1 MEGRK
6 RLGRKLMR
14 GPGRQDGISTDAAP
28 GSIGVENGAADFSGK
43 LHNFPLLDIIQMAC
57 VARRDGRL
65 LVRRRGETGEI
76 VLRDGR
82 IVHAVT
88 QSKTGE
94 PALLDILC
102 WNRGTFEFVP
112 IAEEHFSP
120 RTITGGWEQ
129 VLMDAVR
136 QRDEQEHKGDGGRGK
151 TLSNSS
157 SQSALWQTLKWW
169 RNSDRSGT
177 AGQNTGSQLESDP
190 MAELL
195 HRIAKE
201 HRRERRRR
209 VIRTVVSGVLVSAV
223 LGGGLWLLLDKSFRF
238 AVWES
243 LVGKGIPQALGFRVA
258 WRKQTPDRI
267 VIPSGLFQFQDN
279 RSLDVPTFNIDSTE
293 ATVWQYQEFLNAVRD
308 DTKYDHPNQRVGK
321 HHTNPNWEA
330 YAKAA
335 FAGTEFKGVRLNP
348 NFPAVYLDWFDA
360 YAFAK
365 WQNRRLPSEIE
376 WEKAGRGADGR
387 RYPWGDEPK
396 VSAANLYSGAQHA
409 AGWAEVGQYSVDS
422 SPYGVRD
429 LAGNVSEWTAS
440 DDGSGSPVVR
450 GGNFMSEDGQLTRRV
465 VGLSPYTIDERI
477 GFRTAGDVSVN

>member
-1 MEGRK
+1 
-6 RLGRKLMR
+6 MR
-14 GPGRQDGISTDAAP
+14 GPGRQEGISTDATP
-28 GSIGVENGAADFSGK
+28 GTIGIKDGGVGFSGR
-43 LHNFPLLDIIQMAC
+43 LRNFPLLDIIQMAC

-82 IVHAVT
+82 MIHAAT
-88 QSKTGE
+88 KSKTGE
-94 PALLDILC
+94 PALLDVLC
-102 WNRGTFEFVP
+102 WNRGAFEFVP
-112 IAEEHFSP
+112 IGPDHLSP
-120 RTITGGWEQ
+120 RTIAGGWEQ

-136 QRDEQEHKGDGGRGK
+136 QRDEREHKEAGRGGDG
-151 TLSNSS
+151 TFPSQS
-157 SQSALWQTLKWW
+157 SQSALLQALKWW
-169 RNSDRSGT
+169 RKSERSEN
-177 AGQNTGSQLESDP
+177 AGQDTPLHSERDA
-190 MAELL
+190 MTELL
-195 HRIAKE
+195 QRIAKE

-209 VIRTVVSGVLVSAV
+209 ALRTAVSLALIGAVFCGVI
-223 LGGGLWLLLDKSFRF
+223 WLLLDKSFRF
-238 AVWES
+238 AVWEG
-243 LVGKGIPQALGFRVA
+243 LIDKGIPQALGFRVD
-258 WRKQTPDRI
+258 WQKHTPTRI
-267 VIPSGLFQFQDN
+267 LIPSGTFLFQDDRQ
-279 RSLDVPTFNIDSTE
+279 LAVPPFNIDSTE
-293 ATVWQYQEFLNAVRD
+293 VTVWQYQEFLKAVGD
-308 DTKYDHPNQRVGK
+308 DTRYDHPNQRVGK
-321 HHTNPNWEA
+321 RHSNPSWEA

-365 WQNRRLPSEIE
+365 WQNRRLPTEVE
-376 WEKAGRGADGR
+376 WEKSGRGTDGR

-396 VSAANLYSGAQHA
+396 AGGANLYSGDQRT
-409 AGWAEVGQYSVDS
+409 AGWSEVGQYSVDS

-477 GFRTAGDVSVN
+477 GFRTAGDITDR

>member
-1 MEGRK
+1 
-6 RLGRKLMR
+6 MR
-14 GPGRQDGISTDAAP
+14 GPGRQEGISTDATP
-28 GSIGVENGAADFSGK
+28 GSIGVENGAAGFNGK
-43 LHNFPLLDIIQMAC
+43 LRNFPLLDIIQMAC

-82 IVHAVT
+82 IMHAVT
-88 QSKTGE
+88 KSKTGE
-94 PALLDILC
+94 PALLEVLC
-102 WNRGTFEFVP
+102 WRHGTFEFVP
-112 IAEEHFSP
+112 IAPGHLSP

-136 QRDEQEHKGDGGRGK
+136 QRDEREHKEGRRGRDE
-151 TLSNSS
+151 TTSAPS
-157 SQSALWQTLKWW
+157 SQSVLRHTLKWW
-169 RNSDRSGT
+169 RKSERSET
-177 AGQNTGSQLESDP
+177 AGQKARSQLERDAV
-190 MAELL
+190 AELL
-195 HRIAKE
+195 QRIANA

-209 VIRTVVSGVLVSAV
+209 VIRTTFSVVLIGAIFCGGV
-223 LGGGLWLLLDKSFRF
+223 WLSLDKSFRF

-243 LVGKGIPQALGFRVA
+243 LIGKGIPQALGFRVG
-258 WRKQTPDRI
+258 WQKHTPARI
-267 VIPSGLFQFQDN
+267 LIPSGLFQFQDD
-279 RSLDVPTFNIDSTE
+279 RQLDVPGFNIDSTE
-293 ATVWQYQEFLNAVRD
+293 VTVWQYQEFLNAVGG

-321 HHTNPNWEA
+321 RHTNPSWEA

-365 WQNRRLPSEIE
+365 WENRRLPSEME
-376 WEKAGRGADGR
+376 WEKAGRGTDGR
-387 RYPWGDEPK
+387 RYHWGDEPK
-396 VSAANLYSGAQHA
+396 AGAANLYSGAQRT
-409 AGWAEVGQYSVDS
+409 AGWSEVGQYSVDS

-477 GFRTAGDVSVN
+477 GFRTAGDVTDR